1 MTWKINVVPVDILGY
16 FNVASKLH
24 KGFVYFIRKIQ
35 HMSRHTKNFIFL
47 SVGGGNRIIYYNSI
61 VDVGCT
67 DSWTIENTEKVD
79 PDSDMN
85 KSRRLGSVTLGRGAA
100 GYVRSIKSK

>member
-1 MTWKINVVPVDILGY
+1 MPWKINVVDILGY
-16 FNVASKLH
+16 FNVVSKLH

-35 HMSRHTKNFIFL
+35 QMSRHTKNFIFL
-47 SVGGGNRIIYYNSI
+47 SVGGGNRTI
-61 VDVGCT
+61 VDRGCT
-67 DSWTIENTEKVD
+67 DSWTTETSEKVD
-79 PDSDMN
+79 PVN